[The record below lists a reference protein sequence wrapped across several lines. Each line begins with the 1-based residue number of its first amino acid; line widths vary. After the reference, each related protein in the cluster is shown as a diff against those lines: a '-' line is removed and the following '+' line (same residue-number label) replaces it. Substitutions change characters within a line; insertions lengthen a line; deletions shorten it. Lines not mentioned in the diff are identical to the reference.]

1 MIEETKRSLHDALCV
16 VRTLTAQPD
25 IVCGAGASDIACA
38 IAVED
43 ASNEYGDVEELSC
56 RAFSKAL
63 LAVPTALADN
73 AGHDGMQMVTKIM
86 GQQRQDKELYGLI
99 GVGCNSGEPE
109 NMKMKVFDPY
119 TSKRSQLVL
128 ATQLV
133 KMVLKIDDVIHHG
146 EGVDQ

>member
-1 MIEETKRSLHDALCV
+1 MEK
-16 VRTLTAQPD
+16 PD

-43 ASNEYGDVEELSC
+43 AAMNYNEVEELAC
-56 RAFSKAL
+56 IAYSKAL

-73 AGHDGMQMVTKIM
+73 AGHDGMQLVSKVMAE
-86 GQQRQDKELYGLI
+86 QRQLKNKEEYGNI
-99 GVGCNSGEPE
+99 GVDCFSGEPK
-109 NMKMKVFDPY
+109 NMKAVVFDPY
-119 TSKRSQLVL
+119 TSKRSQFLL

-146 EGVDQ
+146 EGVDG